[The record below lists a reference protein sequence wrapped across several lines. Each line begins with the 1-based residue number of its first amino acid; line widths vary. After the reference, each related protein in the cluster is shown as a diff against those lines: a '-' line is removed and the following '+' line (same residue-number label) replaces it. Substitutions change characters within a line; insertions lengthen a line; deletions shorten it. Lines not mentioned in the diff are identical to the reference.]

1 MALPLASVSKVG
13 SAIAM
18 PRQMPKPQFIEVGRP
33 LAQPPAPPVD
43 LQWQRVEEFL
53 RVRELA
59 TNTKKAYE
67 RQLRQF
73 DCWMQKPWQAV
84 THRDIDRY
92 KQHLKESRSKHGGP
106 LSPGT
111 INQAI
116 NTLKSFFKWLTVKDY
131 ITRNPTLTVEQVK
144 EPPKAPADLDPVEVE
159 ALFDA
164 LSFRGES
171 VVRDLA
177 ILHVLAHGLR
187 ASEVSKLDI
196 GDYDRRRFDVTGAK
210 WGSDGKVPLKP
221 EAVAAIDSYLA
232 WLLRQGFSMAKESPL
247 FVSLSNNSKGQ
258 RLGYS
263 GIYDLVKDLAAAAGL
278 EGVHPHR
285 LRHTCATLLVLAGMD
300 TMLAKRIVRIR
311 SDKVFARYSDRAL
324 DIKMEE
330 AFDEIY
336 G

>member
-1 MALPLASVSKVG
+1 MLRE
-13 SAIAM
+13 M
-18 PRQMPKPQFIEVGRP
+18 PAPKFIEVGSK
-33 LAQPPAPPVD
+33 QVQSPAPPTA
-43 LQWQRVEEFL
+43 LNWQRVEEFL

-59 TNTKKAYE
+59 VNTKKAYE

-73 DCWMQKPWQAV
+73 DDWMQKPWQAV
-84 THRDIDRY
+84 SHRDIDRY
-92 KQHLKESRSKHGGP
+92 KQYLKGLPSKRGGT
-106 LSPGT
+106 LSPGS

-131 ITRNPTLTVEQVK
+131 IMRNPTLTIEQMK
-144 EPPKAPADLDPVEVE
+144 EPPKAPSDLEPVEVE

-164 LSFRGES
+164 LNFRGES

-187 ASEVSKLDI
+187 ASEVSKLNV
-196 GDYDRRRFDVTGAK
+196 GDYDGRRLDVKDAK

-221 EAVAAIDSYLA
+221 EAVMALDGYIG
-232 WLLRQGFSMAKESPL
+232 WMVRQGIPITKESPL
-247 FVSLSNNSKGQ
+247 FVSLSNNSKWK

-263 GIYDLVKDLAAAAGL
+263 GVYDLVKDLAAAAGL

-300 TMLAKRIVRIR
+300 TMLAKRVVRIR
-311 SDKVFARYSDRAL
+311 SDRVFGRYGDRAL

-330 AFDEIY
+330 AFDQLY
-336 G
+336 GQGSESE

>member
-1 MALPLASVSKVG
+1 
-13 SAIAM
+13 M
-18 PRQMPKPQFIEVGRP
+18 PRQMPKPQFIEVGRS
-33 LAQPPAPPVD
+33 LEQPPAPPVD

-59 TNTKKAYE
+59 ANTKKAYE

-73 DCWMQKPWQAV
+73 DKWMQKPWQAV
-84 THRDIDRY
+84 SHRDIDRY
-92 KQHLKESRSKHGGP
+92 KQHLKESNSKRGGP

-111 INQAI
+111 INQAL

-131 ITRNPTLTVEQVK
+131 VTRNPTLTVEQVK
-144 EPPKAPADLDPVEVE
+144 EPPKAPADLAPVEVE

-164 LSFRGES
+164 MSFRGES

-177 ILHVLAHGLR
+177 ILHALDHGLR
-187 ASEVSKLDI
+187 ANEVSNLDI
-196 GDYDRRRFDVTGAK
+196 GDYDRRRFDVKDAK

-221 EAVAAIDSYLA
+221 EAVAAIDSYLT
-232 WLLRQGFSMAKESPL
+232 WLIQQGFLTTKESPL
-247 FVSLSNNSKGQ
+247 FVSLSNNSRGR

-263 GIYDLVKDLAAAAGL
+263 GIYDLVKDLAAAVGL
-278 EGVHPHR
+278 EDVHPHR

-300 TMLAKRIVRIR
+300 TMLAKRMVRIR
-311 SDKVFARYSDRAL
+311 SDKVFSRYSDRAL

-330 AFDEIY
+330 EFNKLY
-336 G
+336 GQP